1 MKKFWAD
8 FKDFAMKGNVVDMAV
23 GVVVGSAFGKI
34 VSSLVADIIT
44 PLISLIIGK
53 MSLADL
59 KWVMRPAVL
68 DDKGAVLQNEVAL
81 TYGNF
86 IQSVIDFLIIAFSIF
101 LVMRIIMN
109 VKNKLTELT
118 ASEKQQEEE
127 KPKEPSDELK
137 ALQEIRDILKSNCEK

>member
-1 MKKFWAD
+1 MKKFWSD

-23 GVVVGSAFGKI
+23 GVVVGSAFSKI
-34 VSSLVADIIT
+34 VSSLVSDIIT

-68 DDKGAVLQNEVAL
+68 DEAGKVLQNEVAL

-86 IQSVIDFLIIAFSIF
+86 IQAVIDFLIIAFSIF
-101 LVMRIIMN
+101 IVMRALMN
-109 VKNKLTELT
+109 LKNKLAEITSTE
-118 ASEKQQEEE
+118 KKEE
-127 KPKEPSDELK
+127 KPAAPPEPSDELK
-137 ALQEIRDILKSNCEK
+137 ALREIRDILKEGKN